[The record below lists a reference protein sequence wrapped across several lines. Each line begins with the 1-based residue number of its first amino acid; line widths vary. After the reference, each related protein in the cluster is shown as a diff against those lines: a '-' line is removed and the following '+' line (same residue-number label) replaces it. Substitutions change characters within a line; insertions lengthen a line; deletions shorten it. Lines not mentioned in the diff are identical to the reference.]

1 MHKKIWIVDD
11 DRIYR
16 LSAIAFIKLLFPE
29 VEINEYENGKQA
41 LDALKNN
48 QPDLIL
54 LDLNMPIIDG
64 WDLLNEFDD
73 LSLKRELK
81 VCLVSSSLDFN
92 DRERARNN
100 PYVSDFKLKP
110 LSENDLK
117 EIISNSIEF

>member
-29 VEINEYENGKQA
+29 VEINEYGNGKQA

-81 VCLVSSSLDFN
+81 VCLVSSSLDLN
-92 DRERARNN
+92 DRERARSN

>member
-92 DRERARNN
+92 DRERARSN

>member
-81 VCLVSSSLDFN
+81 VCLVSSSLDLN
-92 DRERARNN
+92 DRERARSN